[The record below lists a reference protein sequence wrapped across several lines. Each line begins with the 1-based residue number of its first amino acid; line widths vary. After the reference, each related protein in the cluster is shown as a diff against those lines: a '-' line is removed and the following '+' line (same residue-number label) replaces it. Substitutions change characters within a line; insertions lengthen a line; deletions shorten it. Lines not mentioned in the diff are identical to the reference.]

1 LTDSSPLS
9 NDLSAPRDPFQHG
22 VDPIRFSRMLGVAAV
37 ALLVVFLAAMLRN
50 VVPVRLLDATWQL
63 RFTGAVIDNA
73 FYPLI
78 SLVLLYLACFLDG
91 DDPRLRAR
99 YAAVAGWAVPVAFGF
114 LLLIPLQAA
123 ATWSGYSSALQ
134 SQVQQQQNVRRQFG
148 VVRFAINAA
157 RSSPELRSR
166 LERLQDQPISAEDST
181 DFSQPLPQLRETLL
195 KRLDEMEN
203 AAVEEL
209 KASAPPISRAEILLA
224 NITAGASSLAYAL
237 AFAAAGHRRHREL
250 SLYDEWHLGW
260 VQRRERSLQRRMER
274 HEKQEDLREIQREHQ
289 RNRHYE
295 QARQEQVRR
304 ARQAPDETEAAEE
317 ELIP

>member
-1 LTDSSPLS
+1 
-9 NDLSAPRDPFQHG
+9 
-22 VDPIRFSRMLGVAAV
+22 MLGVAAV

-50 VVPVRLLDATWQL
+50 VVPIRLFDTTWQL

-78 SLVLLYLACFLDG
+78 SLILLYLACFLDG
-91 DDPRLRAR
+91 EDPRLRAR
-99 YAAVAGWAVPVAFGF
+99 YATVSGWAVPVAIGF

-123 ATWSGYSSALQ
+123 ATWGGYASALQ
-134 SQVQQQQNVRRQFG
+134 AQAQQQQNVRRQFG

-157 RSSPELRSR
+157 RSSTELRSR
-166 LERLQDQPISAEDST
+166 LERLQDQPITAEDST

-195 KRLDEMEN
+195 KRLEETESN
-203 AAVEEL
+203 VIQEL

-260 VQRRERSLQRRMER
+260 IQRRERSLQRRMER
-274 HEKQEDLREIQREHQ
+274 HEQREDLREIEHEQ
-289 RNRHYE
+289 KQNRLYE
-295 QARQEQVRR
+295 QARQEQLRR
-304 ARQAPDETEAAEE
+304 ARHASNEPEDAEE
-317 ELIP
+317 DLIP